1 LGWLM
6 QKNKPKISVADFVQ
20 KIGAEI
26 QIEIL
31 AGIKAAHKCSIVSAR
46 IQKLGLA
53 LAGFAHYIHSGRV
66 QIVGQSEISY
76 LFQLEPKKRI
86 QVIRNLDLE
95 KICCVLI
102 TKNLEP
108 PPELT
113 EIADEVG
120 LPILRTPEISSTAI
134 EKVSGFLLEA
144 LAPQKTLHGV
154 LVGMYGIGVLILGES
169 GIGKSEC
176 ALDLITRG
184 HNLISDDTV
193 IIKRIGNKIE
203 GSSPELTREH
213 LEIRGLGII
222 NIREVFGVSALG
234 KQKKQVDLCIELKRW
249 NQIDEIERLGLEIGA
264 EDIFGLKFPKFVLP
278 VSSGR
283 NLSTLMETAIRVHM
297 LKNSGYDAAKEL
309 IDKHTKQLSVNSEQE
324 TNE

>member
-86 QVIRNLDLE
+86 QAIRNLDLE

-113 EIADEVG
+113 EISDEVG
-120 LPILRTPEISSTAI
+120 LRLSSRGPRAAENTARSTRRD
-134 EKVSGFLLEA
+134 VRNRS
-144 LAPQKTLHGV
+144 
-154 LVGMYGIGVLILGES
+154 
-169 GIGKSEC
+169 
-176 ALDLITRG
+176 LDSR
-184 HNLISDDTV
+184 
-193 IIKRIGNKIE
+193 RIGY
-203 GSSPELTREH
+203 R
-213 LEIRGLGII
+213 
-222 NIREVFGVSALG
+222 
-234 KQKKQVDLCIELKRW
+234 
-249 NQIDEIERLGLEIGA
+249 
-264 EDIFGLKFPKFVLP
+264 
-278 VSSGR
+278 
-283 NLSTLMETAIRVHM
+283 
-297 LKNSGYDAAKEL
+297 
-309 IDKHTKQLSVNSEQE
+309 
-324 TNE
+324 

>member
-1 LGWLM
+1 
-6 QKNKPKISVADFVQ
+6 
-20 KIGAEI
+20 
-26 QIEIL
+26 
-31 AGIKAAHKCSIVSAR
+31 
-46 IQKLGLA
+46 
-53 LAGFAHYIHSGRV
+53 
-66 QIVGQSEISY
+66 
-76 LFQLEPKKRI
+76 
-86 QVIRNLDLE
+86 
-95 KICCVLI
+95 
-102 TKNLEP
+102 
-108 PPELT
+108 
-113 EIADEVG
+113 
-120 LPILRTPEISSTAI
+120 
-134 EKVSGFLLEA
+134 
-144 LAPQKTLHGV
+144 
-154 LVGMYGIGVLILGES
+154 LILGES

>member
-1 LGWLM
+1 M
-6 QKNKPKISVADFVQ
+6 QNNEPKISVANFVAN
-20 KIGAEI
+20 ISAEMQI
-26 QIEIL
+26 QIL
-31 AGIKAAHKCSIVSAR
+31 AGTKATETCEIVSAR

-53 LAGFAHYIHSGRV
+53 LAGFTHYIHSGRI
-66 QIVGQSEISY
+66 QIVGQSEISF
-76 LFQLEPKKRI
+76 LFQLEPEKRI
-86 QVIRNLDLE
+86 QVLRNLDLE

-108 PPELT
+108 PPELIQ
-113 EIADEVG
+113 IADDVG
-120 LPILRTPEISSTAI
+120 LPILLTPEVSSVAI
-134 EKVSGFLLEA
+134 GVVSGFLLKA

-154 LVGMYGIGVLILGES
+154 LVGMYGIGVLIIGES

-193 IIKRIGNKIE
+193 IIKRIGMKLE

-222 NIREVFGVSALG
+222 NIREIFGVSALG
-234 KQKKQVDLCIELKRW
+234 KEQKQIDLCIELKKW
-249 NQIDEIERLGLEIGA
+249 NEINEVERLGLEMRV
-264 EDIFGLKFPKFVLP
+264 EEIFGLKIPKFVLP

-283 NLSTLMETAIRVHM
+283 NLSTLMETAIRVHL
-297 LKNSGYDAAKEL
+297 LKISGFDAAKEL
-309 IDKHTKQLSVNSEQE
+309 IDKHTAQLSMGSHPSKIK
-324 TNE
+324 